1 MLLNKFLSRTDY
13 ESYEDLYKNFKINI
27 PEDFNFAYDVVDE
40 YAKTEPKR
48 EALVWC
54 DDNDEDHIFTFKDLS
69 LASMRTANFLCEQGI
84 KKGDRVMLILRRRYE
99 FWFFLLALHRIG
111 AIAIPATNMLAE
123 EDLEYRF
130 NAAEIKMVVS
140 YDEPSLQKEVDKAK
154 TKCPSVEKLVT
165 VGQTARQ
172 NWVSF
177 YDDYEIY
184 PAKFPRPQGEEATH
198 NDDIMIVYF
207 TSGTSSNPKMVAH
220 TFTYPLGHI
229 VTAKYWQHVVD
240 GGRHLT
246 VAETGW
252 AKALWGKIYGQ
263 WIAGSAVFTYDMKV
277 FIPGKLLEK
286 MAEYKVTTFCAPP
299 TVYRYILHHGLSR
312 YDLSSLKYCTTAGE
326 SLNTDIYNKFYEQ
339 TGIRLQEGY
348 GQTEL
353 TLTTGNFGF
362 TEPKPGSIG
371 KPSPGYSMEI
381 VDAEGKPCAAD
392 EVGELI
398 IKIDQGK
405 PFGMFGGYYRDPERT
420 EKVFEG
426 GVYHTGDTA
435 TRDKDGYLWFVG
447 RTDDLIKSSGYRIS
461 PFEVEEVLH
470 KHPAVLEVAVTGVED
485 KDRGQAVKA
494 TVVLKKGYEA
504 SKELAKEM
512 QLFAKNVAASY
523 KSPRIIDFVTE
534 LPKTISGKIRRAT
547 IRDKDKEAADAEAQK
562 AEQTTEQ
569 KIPTLVAMRT
579 KQQVVKCCPPG
590 QAGDDKSTQGSSG
603 AES

>member
-1 MLLNKFLSRTDY
+1 MLLNKFISKIDY
-13 ESYEDLYKNFKINI
+13 DSYEDLYENFKISI
-27 PEDFNFAYDVVDE
+27 PDNFNFAYDVVDE
-40 YAKTEPKR
+40 YARTEPKR

-54 DDNDEDHIFTFKDLS
+54 DDNDESHIFTFKDLS
-69 LASMRTANFLCEQGI
+69 LASQRTANFLVEQGI

-111 AIAIPATNMLAE
+111 AIAIPATNMLAA

-130 NAAEIKMVVS
+130 NAAKIKMVVT

-154 TKCPSVEKLVT
+154 AKCDSVEKLVT

-172 NWVSF
+172 NWISF
-177 YDDYEIY
+177 YDDYEIFE
-184 PAKFPRPQGEEATH
+184 AKFDRPTGEAATH

-220 TFTYPLGHI
+220 TYTYPLGHI

-263 WIAGSAVFTYDMKV
+263 WIAGSAVFTYDMTT

-299 TVYRYILHHGLSR
+299 TVYRYILQHGISK

-326 SLNTDIYNKFYEQ
+326 SLNLDIYEKFYQQ
-339 TGIRLQEGY
+339 TGIRMQEGY

-362 TEPKPGSIG
+362 SEPHPGSMG
-371 KPSPGYSMEI
+371 KPSPGYRMEI
-381 VDAEGKPCAAD
+381 VNAEGKPCADD

-405 PFGMFGGYYRDPERT
+405 PFGMFGGYYNDPERT

-435 TRDKDGYLWFVG
+435 TRDKDGFFWFVG

-485 KDRGQAVKA
+485 KSRGQAVKA
-494 TVVLKKGYEA
+494 TVVLQKGYEA
-504 SKELAKEM
+504 SKDLAKEI
-512 QLFAKNVAASY
+512 QLFAKNIAASY

-547 IRDKDKEAADAEAQK
+547 IRDKDKEAADAEATSSSTSSATETAPN
-562 AEQTTEQ
+562 AETSADNNTE
-569 KIPTLVAMRT
+569 
-579 KQQVVKCCPPG
+579 
-590 QAGDDKSTQGSSG
+590 S
-603 AES
+603 

>member
-1 MLLNKFLSRTDY
+1 MILNKFLSRTEY
-13 ESYEDLYKNFKINI
+13 SSYEDLYKNFKISI
-27 PEDFNFAYDVVDE
+27 PENFNFAYDVVDE
-40 YAKTEPKR
+40 YAKEEPKR

-54 DDNDEDHIFTFKDLS
+54 DDEDESHIFTFKDLS
-69 LASMRTANFLCEQGI
+69 LASQRTANFLVEQGI
-84 KKGDRVMLILRRRYE
+84 VKGDRVMLILRRRYE

-111 AIAIPATNMLAE
+111 AIAIPATNMLAA

-130 NAAEIKMVVS
+130 KAADVKMVVT
-140 YDEPSLQKEVDKAK
+140 YDEPALQKEVDKAK
-154 TKCPSVEKLVT
+154 AKSPSVEKLVT

-177 YDDYEIY
+177 YDDYEIF
-184 PAKFPRPQGEEATH
+184 PAHFPRPEGDAATH
-198 NDDIMIVYF
+198 NDDIMVVYF

-299 TVYRYILHHGLSR
+299 TVYRYILHHGLSK

-326 SLNTDIYNKFYEQ
+326 ALNLDIYNQFFEQ

-353 TLTTGNFGF
+353 TLTTGNFGWN
-362 TEPKPGSIG
+362 TPKPGSIG
-371 KPSPGYSMEI
+371 KPSPGYRMEI
-381 VDAEGKPCAAD
+381 VNAEGEPCGVD

-398 IKIDQGK
+398 IQIDQGK
-405 PFGMFGGYYRDPERT
+405 PFGMFGGYYRDEERT
-420 EKVFEG
+420 EKVFAG

-435 TRDKDGYLWFVG
+435 TRDKDGYFWFVG

-470 KHPAVLEVAVTGVED
+470 KHPAVLEVAVTGIED

-494 TVVLKKGYEA
+494 TIVLQKGYEA
-504 SKELAKEM
+504 SKELSKEI
-512 QLFAKNVAASY
+512 QLFAKKIAASY

-547 IRDKDKEAADAEAQK
+547 IRDKDAAANEASANAADASTSPATETQASENKEA
-562 AEQTTEQ
+562 
-569 KIPTLVAMRT
+569 
-579 KQQVVKCCPPG
+579 
-590 QAGDDKSTQGSSG
+590 
-603 AES
+603 

>member
-1 MLLNKFLSRTDY
+1 MILNKFLSRVDY
-13 ESYEDLYKNFKINI
+13 QSYEDLYKNFKISI
-27 PEDFNFAYDVVDE
+27 PDNFNFAYDVVDE

-54 DDNDEDHIFTFKDLS
+54 DDNDESHIFTFKDLS
-69 LASMRTANFLCEQGI
+69 LASQRTANFLIEQGI

-111 AIAIPATNMLAE
+111 AIAIPATNMLAA

-130 NAAEIKMVVS
+130 NAAEVKMVVT
-140 YDEPSLQKEVDKAK
+140 YDEPTLQKEIDKAK
-154 TKCPSVEKLVT
+154 SKCSSVEKLVT

-172 NWVSF
+172 NWISF
-177 YDDYEIY
+177 YDDYEIF
-184 PAKFPRPQGEEATH
+184 PAKFERPSGEDAIK

-299 TVYRYILHHGLSR
+299 TVYRYILQHGIGK
-312 YDLSSLKYCTTAGE
+312 YDLSSLQYCTTAGE
-326 SLNTDIYNKFYEQ
+326 ALNVDIYNKFYEQ
-339 TGIRLQEGY
+339 TGIRMQEGY

-362 TEPKPGSIG
+362 SEPRPGSMG

-381 VDAEGKPCAAD
+381 VNAEGEPCGVD

-405 PFGMFGGYYRDPERT
+405 PFGMFGGYYRDEERT
-420 EKVFEG
+420 ERVFEG

-435 TRDKDGYLWFVG
+435 TRDKDGYYWFVG
-447 RTDDLIKSSGYRIS
+447 RNDDLIKSSGYRIS
-461 PFEVEEVLH
+461 PFEVEEVIH

-494 TVVLKKGYEA
+494 TIVLQKGYEA
-504 SKELAKEM
+504 SKELAKEI
-512 QLFAKNVAASY
+512 QLFTKKIAASY

-547 IRDKDKEAADAEAQK
+547 IRDKDAEAQK
-562 AEQTTEQ
+562 ADAAADKAPEATQNAAENSTE
-569 KIPTLVAMRT
+569 A
-579 KQQVVKCCPPG
+579 
-590 QAGDDKSTQGSSG
+590 
-603 AES
+603 

>member
-1 MLLNKFLSRTDY
+1 MLLNKFLARTDY
-13 ESYEDLYKNFKINI
+13 ESYEDLYQNFKISI
-27 PEDFNFAYDVVDE
+27 PDNFNFAYDVVDE
-40 YAKTEPKR
+40 YAKNEPKR

-54 DDNDEDHIFTFKDLS
+54 DDNDESHIFTFKDLS
-69 LASMRTANFLCEQGI
+69 LASQRTANFLKDQGI

-111 AIAIPATNMLAE
+111 AIAIPATNMLAA

-130 NAAEIKMVVS
+130 KAADVKMVVT
-140 YDEPSLQKEVDKAK
+140 YDEPALQKEVDKAK
-154 TKCPSVEKLVT
+154 TKSPSVEKLVT
-165 VGQTARQ
+165 VGLTARQ
-172 NWVSF
+172 NWISF

-184 PAKFPRPQGEEATH
+184 PAKFERPSGEDAIS
-198 NDDIMIVYF
+198 NDDIMVVYF

-299 TVYRYILHHGLSR
+299 TVYRYILQHGISK
-312 YDLSSLKYCTTAGE
+312 YDLSNLKHCTTAGE
-326 SLNTDIYNKFYEQ
+326 ALNLDIYNRFYEQ
-339 TGIRLQEGY
+339 TGLRMQEGY

-353 TLTTGNFGF
+353 TLTTGNFGY
-362 TEPKPGSIG
+362 TEPRPGSMG

-381 VDAEGKPCAAD
+381 VNADGEPCGVD

-405 PFGMFGGYYRDPERT
+405 PFGMFGGYYRDEERT

-435 TRDKDGYLWFVG
+435 TRDKDGYYWFVG

-494 TVVLKKGYEA
+494 TIVLQKGYEA
-504 SKELAKEM
+504 SKELAKEI
-512 QLFAKNVAASY
+512 QLFTKKVAASY
-523 KSPRIIDFVTE
+523 KSPRIIDFVSE

-547 IRDKDKEAADAEAQK
+547 IRDKDAEAK
-562 AEQTTEQ
+562 NAENAENAET
-569 KIPTLVAMRT
+569 
-579 KQQVVKCCPPG
+579 
-590 QAGDDKSTQGSSG
+590 STAPAQSHPD
-603 AES
+603 ESQDRHS

>member
-1 MLLNKFLSRTDY
+1 MILNKFLSKIDY
-13 ESYEDLYKNFKINI
+13 KSYEDLYKNFKITI
-27 PEDFNFAYDVVDE
+27 PNDFNFAYDVVDE

-54 DDNDEDHIFTFKDLS
+54 DDNDESHIYTFKDLS
-69 LASMRTANFLCEQGI
+69 LASQRTANFLVEQGI
-84 KKGDRVMLILRRRYE
+84 QKGDRVMLILRRRYE

-111 AIAIPATNMLAE
+111 AIAIPATNMLAA

-130 NAAEIKMVVS
+130 NAAEIKMVVT
-140 YDEPSLQKEVDKAK
+140 YDDPALQKEVDKAK
-154 TKCPSVEKLVT
+154 SKCESVEKLVT

-172 NWVSF
+172 NWISF
-177 YDDYEIY
+177 YDDYEL
-184 PAKFPRPQGEEATH
+184 FPSTFERPVGDAATH

-220 TFTYPLGHI
+220 TYTYPLGHI

-263 WIAGSAVFTYDMKV
+263 WIAGSAVFTYDMTT

-299 TVYRYILHHGLSR
+299 TVYRYILQHGLSK
-312 YDLSSLKYCTTAGE
+312 YDLSSLQYCTTAGE
-326 SLNTDIYNKFYEQ
+326 ALNLDIYNRFYEQ
-339 TGIRLQEGY
+339 TGIRMQEGY

-362 TEPKPGSIG
+362 SEPHPGSIG
-371 KPSPGYSMEI
+371 KPSPGYQMEI
-381 VDAEGKPCAAD
+381 INAEGKPCEAE

-405 PFGMFGGYYRDPERT
+405 PFGMFGGYYRNAERT

-435 TRDKDGYLWFVG
+435 YRDKDGFFWFVG

-485 KDRGQAVKA
+485 KSRGQAVKA
-494 TVVLKKGYEA
+494 TVVLQKGYEA
-504 SKELAKEM
+504 SKELAKEI
-512 QLFAKNVAASY
+512 QLFAKNIAASY

-547 IRDKDKEAADAEAQK
+547 IRDKDTAENVTAPDEANAENAASETSEEK
-562 AEQTTEQ
+562 
-569 KIPTLVAMRT
+569 
-579 KQQVVKCCPPG
+579 
-590 QAGDDKSTQGSSG
+590 
-603 AES
+603 

>member
-1 MLLNKFLSRTDY
+1 MILNKFLSRIDY
-13 ESYEDLYKNFKINI
+13 ESYEDLYKNFKISI
-27 PEDFNFAYDVVDE
+27 PDNFNFAYDVVDE

-54 DDNDEDHIFTFKDLS
+54 DDNDESHIFTFKDLS
-69 LASMRTANFLCEQGI
+69 LASQRTANFLVEQGI
-84 KKGDRVMLILRRRYE
+84 QKGDRVMLILRRRYE

-111 AIAIPATNMLAE
+111 AIAIPATNMLAA

-130 NAAEIKMVVS
+130 KAAEVKMVVT
-140 YDEPSLQKEVDKAK
+140 YDEPALQKEVDKAK
-154 TKCPSVEKLVT
+154 SKCPSVEKLVT

-172 NWVSF
+172 NWISF
-177 YDDYEIY
+177 YDDYEIF
-184 PAKFPRPQGEEATH
+184 PAKFERPEGEAATH

-286 MAEYKVTTFCAPP
+286 MAEYKITTFCAPP
-299 TVYRYILHHGLSR
+299 TVYRYILQHGISR
-312 YDLSSLKYCTTAGE
+312 YDLSSLQYCTTAGE
-326 SLNTDIYNKFYEQ
+326 ALNVDIYNKFYEQ
-339 TGIRLQEGY
+339 TGIRMQEGY

-362 TEPKPGSIG
+362 SEPHPGSMG

-381 VDAEGKPCAAD
+381 VNADGEPCADD

-405 PFGMFGGYYRDPERT
+405 PFGMFGGYYRDDERT

-435 TRDKDGYLWFVG
+435 TRDKDGYYWFVG
-447 RTDDLIKSSGYRIS
+447 RNDDLIKSSGYRIS
-461 PFEVEEVLH
+461 PFEVEEVIH

-494 TVVLKKGYEA
+494 TIVLQKGYEA
-504 SKELAKEM
+504 SKELAKEI
-512 QLFAKNVAASY
+512 QLFTKKVAASY

-562 AEQTTEQ
+562 AENAE
-569 KIPTLVAMRT
+569 
-579 KQQVVKCCPPG
+579 
-590 QAGDDKSTQGSSG
+590 STANENAEAPADNNASG

>member
-1 MLLNKFLSRTDY
+1 M
-13 ESYEDLYKNFKINI
+13 
-27 PEDFNFAYDVVDE
+27 
-40 YAKTEPKR
+40 
-48 EALVWC
+48 
-54 DDNDEDHIFTFKDLS
+54 
-69 LASMRTANFLCEQGI
+69 EQGI

-111 AIAIPATNMLAE
+111 AIAIPATNMLAA

-140 YDEPSLQKEVDKAK
+140 YDEPSLQKEVEKAK
-154 TKCPSVEKLVT
+154 SKCSSVEKLVT

-184 PAKFPRPQGEEATH
+184 PARFPRPEGEAATH
-198 NDDIMIVYF
+198 NDDIMVVYF

-263 WIAGSAVFTYDMKV
+263 WLAGSAVFTYDMKV

-299 TVYRYILHHGLSR
+299 TVYRYILHHGLGK

-326 SLNTDIYNKFYEQ
+326 ALNLDIYNKFYEQ
-339 TGIRLQEGY
+339 TGIRMQEGY

-362 TEPKPGSIG
+362 TEPRPGSIG
-371 KPSPGYSMEI
+371 MPSPGYSMEI
-381 VDAEGKPCAAD
+381 VDAEGKPCATD

-504 SKELAKEM
+504 SKDLAKEM

-547 IRDKDKEAADAEAQK
+547 IRDKDAEAQK

-569 KIPTLVAMRT
+569 KIP
-579 KQQVVKCCPPG
+579 G
-590 QAGDDKSTQGSSG
+590 QAGDDKSMQDSSNNG
-603 AES
+603 ANSTES

>member
-1 MLLNKFLSRTDY
+1 MLLNKFISRIDY
-13 ESYEDLYKNFKINI
+13 NSYEDLYKNFKISI

-48 EALVWC
+48 EALVWS
-54 DDNDEDHIFTFKDLS
+54 DDNDEAHIFTFKDLS
-69 LASMRTANFLCEQGI
+69 LASQRTANFLVEQGI

-111 AIAIPATNMLAE
+111 AIAIPATNMLAA

-130 NAAEIKMVVS
+130 NAAEIKMVVT
-140 YDEPSLQKEVDKAK
+140 YDDPALQKEVDKAK
-154 TKCPSVEKLVT
+154 SKCDSVEKLVT

-172 NWVSF
+172 NWISF
-177 YDDYEIY
+177 YDDYELFSSTFER
-184 PAKFPRPQGEEATH
+184 PAGDEATH

-220 TFTYPLGHI
+220 TYTYPLGHI

-263 WIAGSAVFTYDMKV
+263 WIAGSAVFTYDMTT

-299 TVYRYILHHGLSR
+299 TVYRYILQHGLSK

-326 SLNTDIYNKFYEQ
+326 ALNLDIYNKFFEQ
-339 TGIRLQEGY
+339 TGIRMQEGY

-362 TEPKPGSIG
+362 SEPHPGSIG
-371 KPSPGYSMEI
+371 KPSPGYQMEI
-381 VDAEGKPCAAD
+381 INAEGQPCAD
-392 EVGELI
+392 EEVGELI

-405 PFGMFGGYYRDPERT
+405 PFGMFGGYYRDAERT

-435 TRDKDGYLWFVG
+435 YRDKDGFFWFVG

-485 KDRGQAVKA
+485 KSRGQAVKA
-494 TVVLKKGYEA
+494 TVVLQKGYEA
-504 SKELAKEM
+504 SKELAKEI
-512 QLFAKNVAASY
+512 QLFAKNIAASY

-547 IRDKDKEAADAEAQK
+547 IRDKDAAEASASSANSTSSATGTAPDEANAATAAK
-562 AEQTTEQ
+562 NANSTTTAENT
-569 KIPTLVAMRT
+569 AMNSAEVT
-579 KQQVVKCCPPG
+579 
-590 QAGDDKSTQGSSG
+590 DK
-603 AES
+603 

>member
-1 MLLNKFLSRTDY
+1 MILNKFLSRIDY
-13 ESYEDLYKNFKINI
+13 ESYEDLYKNFKISI
-27 PEDFNFAYDVVDE
+27 PDNFNFAYDVVDE

-54 DDNDEDHIFTFKDLS
+54 DDNDESHIFTFKDLS
-69 LASMRTANFLCEQGI
+69 LASQRTANFLVEQGI
-84 KKGDRVMLILRRRYE
+84 QKGDRVMLILRRRYE

-111 AIAIPATNMLAE
+111 AIAIPATNMLAA

-130 NAAEIKMVVS
+130 KAAEVKMVVT
-140 YDEPSLQKEVDKAK
+140 YDEPALQKEVDKAK
-154 TKCPSVEKLVT
+154 SKCTSVEKLVT

-172 NWVSF
+172 NWISF
-177 YDDYEIY
+177 YDDYEIF
-184 PAKFPRPQGEEATH
+184 PAKFERPEGEAATR

-277 FIPGKLLEK
+277 FIPGKLLDK
-286 MAEYKVTTFCAPP
+286 MAEYKITTFCAPP
-299 TVYRYILHHGLSR
+299 TVYRYILQHGISR
-312 YDLSSLKYCTTAGE
+312 YDLSSLQYCTTAGE
-326 SLNTDIYNKFYEQ
+326 ALNVDIYNKFYEQ
-339 TGIRLQEGY
+339 TGIRMQEGY

-362 TEPKPGSIG
+362 SEPHPGSMG

-381 VDAEGKPCAAD
+381 VNADGEPCADD

-405 PFGMFGGYYRDPERT
+405 PFGMFGGYYRDDERT

-435 TRDKDGYLWFVG
+435 TRDKDGYYWFVG
-447 RTDDLIKSSGYRIS
+447 RNDDLIKSSGYRIS
-461 PFEVEEVLH
+461 PFEVEEVIH

-494 TVVLKKGYEA
+494 TIVLQKGYEA
-504 SKELAKEM
+504 SKELAKEI
-512 QLFAKNVAASY
+512 QLFTKKVAASY

-547 IRDKDKEAADAEAQK
+547 IRDKDAEAK
-562 AEQTTEQ
+562 N
-569 KIPTLVAMRT
+569 
-579 KQQVVKCCPPG
+579 
-590 QAGDDKSTQGSSG
+590 
-603 AES
+603 AESTENASNENAEAPADNSAES

>member
-1 MLLNKFLSRTDY
+1 MLLNKFISKIDY
-13 ESYEDLYKNFKINI
+13 DSYEDLYENFKISI
-27 PEDFNFAYDVVDE
+27 PDNFNFAYDVVDE
-40 YAKTEPKR
+40 YARTEPKR

-54 DDNDEDHIFTFKDLS
+54 DDNDESHIFTFKDLS
-69 LASMRTANFLCEQGI
+69 LASQRTANFLVEQGI

-111 AIAIPATNMLAE
+111 AIAIPATNMLAA

-130 NAAEIKMVVS
+130 NAAKIKMVVT

-154 TKCPSVEKLVT
+154 AKCDSVEKLVT

-172 NWVSF
+172 NWISF
-177 YDDYEIY
+177 YDDYEIFE
-184 PAKFPRPQGEEATH
+184 AKFERPTGDAATH

-220 TFTYPLGHI
+220 TYTYPLGHI

-263 WIAGSAVFTYDMKV
+263 WIAGSAVFTYDMTT

-299 TVYRYILHHGLSR
+299 TVYRYILQHGISK
-312 YDLSSLKYCTTAGE
+312 YDLSNLKYCTTAGE
-326 SLNTDIYNKFYEQ
+326 SLNLDIYEKFYQQ
-339 TGIRLQEGY
+339 TGIRMQEGY

-362 TEPKPGSIG
+362 SEPHPGSMG
-371 KPSPGYSMEI
+371 KPSPGYRMEI
-381 VDAEGKPCAAD
+381 VNAEGKPCADD

-405 PFGMFGGYYRDPERT
+405 PFGMFGGYYNDPERT

-435 TRDKDGYLWFVG
+435 TRDKDGFFWFVG

-485 KDRGQAVKA
+485 KSRGQAVKA
-494 TVVLKKGYEA
+494 TVVLQKGYEA
-504 SKELAKEM
+504 SKDLAKEI
-512 QLFAKNVAASY
+512 QLFAKNIAASY

-547 IRDKDKEAADAEAQK
+547 IRDKDKEAADAEATSSSTSSATETAPN
-562 AEQTTEQ
+562 AETSADNSTE
-569 KIPTLVAMRT
+569 
-579 KQQVVKCCPPG
+579 
-590 QAGDDKSTQGSSG
+590 S
-603 AES
+603 

>member
-1 MLLNKFLSRTDY
+1 MLLNKFISKIDY
-13 ESYEDLYKNFKINI
+13 DSYEDLYENFKISI
-27 PEDFNFAYDVVDE
+27 PDNFNFAYDVVDE

-54 DDNDEDHIFTFKDLS
+54 DDNDEAHIFTFKDLS
-69 LASMRTANFLCEQGI
+69 LASQRTANFLVEQGI
-84 KKGDRVMLILRRRYE
+84 QKGDRVMLILRRRYE

-111 AIAIPATNMLAE
+111 AIAIPATNMLAA

-130 NAAEIKMVVS
+130 NAAEVKMVVT
-140 YDEPSLQKEVDKAK
+140 YDEPALQKEVDKAK
-154 TKCPSVEKLVT
+154 SKCSSIEKLVT

-177 YDDYEIY
+177 YDDYEIF
-184 PAKFPRPQGEEATH
+184 PATFERPTGDAATH

-220 TFTYPLGHI
+220 TYTYPLGHI

-286 MAEYKVTTFCAPP
+286 MAEYKITTFCAPP
-299 TVYRYILHHGLSR
+299 TVYRYILQHGIGK

-326 SLNTDIYNKFYEQ
+326 ALNLDIYEKFFEQ
-339 TGIRLQEGY
+339 TGIRMQEGY

-362 TEPKPGSIG
+362 SEPRPGSMG
-371 KPSPGYSMEI
+371 KPSPGYRMEI
-381 VDAEGKPCAAD
+381 VNAEGEPCAD
-392 EVGELI
+392 NEVGELI

-405 PFGMFGGYYRDPERT
+405 PFGMFGGYYRDEERT
-420 EKVFEG
+420 ERVFEG

-435 TRDKDGYLWFVG
+435 TRDENGYYWFVG

-461 PFEVEEVLH
+461 PFEVEEVIH

-494 TVVLKKGYEA
+494 SIVLQKGYEA
-504 SKELAKEM
+504 SKDLAKEI
-512 QLFAKNVAASY
+512 QLFTKKIAASY

-547 IRDKDKEAADAEAQK
+547 IRDKDAEAQN
-562 AEQTTEQ
+562 AENAAAQANESTEAQANPEVQTENN
-569 KIPTLVAMRT
+569 
-579 KQQVVKCCPPG
+579 
-590 QAGDDKSTQGSSG
+590 
-603 AES
+603 AEGK

>member
-1 MLLNKFLSRTDY
+1 MLLNRFISRIDY
-13 ESYEDLYKNFKINI
+13 DSYEDLYKNFKISI
-27 PEDFNFAYDVVDE
+27 PDNFNFAYDVVDE
-40 YAKTEPKR
+40 YAKNEPKR

-54 DDNDEDHIFTFKDLS
+54 DDNDESHIFTFKDLS
-69 LASMRTANFLCEQGI
+69 LASQRTAHFLVEQGI

-111 AIAIPATNMLAE
+111 AIAIPATNMLAA

-130 NAAEIKMVVS
+130 NAAKVKMVVT
-140 YDEPSLQKEVDKAK
+140 YDDSAVQKEVDKAK
-154 TKCPSVEKLVT
+154 SKCDSVEKLVT

-172 NWVSF
+172 NWISF
-177 YDDYEIY
+177 YDDYELF
-184 PAKFPRPQGEEATH
+184 PATFERPTGEAATH

-220 TFTYPLGHI
+220 TYTYPLGHI

-263 WIAGSAVFTYDMKV
+263 WIAGSAVFTYDMTV

-299 TVYRYILHHGLSR
+299 TVYRYILQHGISK
-312 YDLSSLKYCTTAGE
+312 YDLSSLQYCTTAGE
-326 SLNTDIYNKFYEQ
+326 ALNLDIYEKFYKQ
-339 TGIRLQEGY
+339 TGIRMQEGY

-362 TEPKPGSIG
+362 SEPHPGSMG
-371 KPSPGYSMEI
+371 KPSPGYRMEI
-381 VDAEGKPCAAD
+381 VNAEGQPCADD

-405 PFGMFGGYYRDPERT
+405 PFGMFGGYYNDPERT

-435 TRDKDGYLWFVG
+435 TRDKDGFFWFVG

-485 KDRGQAVKA
+485 KSRGQAVKA
-494 TVVLKKGYEA
+494 TVVLQKGYEA
-504 SKELAKEM
+504 SKDLAKEI
-512 QLFAKNVAASY
+512 QLFAKNIAASY

-547 IRDKDKEAADAEAQK
+547 IRDKDASTGTTATNAENAIAENAAEN
-562 AEQTTEQ
+562 
-569 KIPTLVAMRT
+569 
-579 KQQVVKCCPPG
+579 
-590 QAGDDKSTQGSSG
+590 
-603 AES
+603 AESKTEEK

>member
-1 MLLNKFLSRTDY
+1 MILNKFLERTEY
-13 ESYEDLYKNFKINI
+13 SSYEDLYQNFKLTI
-27 PEDFNFAYDVVDE
+27 PDNFNFAYDVVDE

-48 EALVWC
+48 EALVWV
-54 DDNDEDHIFTFKDLS
+54 DDNDESHIFTFRDLS
-69 LASMRTANFLCEQGI
+69 IASQRTANFLVSQGI

-111 AIAIPATNMLAE
+111 AIAIPATNMLAA

-130 NAAEIKMVVS
+130 KAAEVKMIVS
-140 YDEPSLQKEVDKAK
+140 YDDPALQKEIDTACDK
-154 TKCPSVEKLVT
+154 TGIVEKRVT
-165 VGQTARQ
+165 IGQSRL
-172 NWVSF
+172 NWINF
-177 YDDYEIY
+177 YDEYEISS
-184 PAKFPRPQGEEATH
+184 PVFERPSGENAIK
-198 NDDIMIVYF
+198 NDDIMVVYF

-220 TFTYPLGHI
+220 TYTYPLGHI

-286 MAEYKVTTFCAPP
+286 MQEYKVTTFCAPP
-299 TVYRYILHHGLSR
+299 TVYRYILQHGLDK
-312 YDLSSLKYCTTAGE
+312 YDLSSLKHCTTAGE
-326 SLNTDIYNKFYEQ
+326 ALNLDIYKRFLEQ
-339 TGIRLQEGY
+339 TGLHMQEGY

-353 TLTTGNFGF
+353 TLTTGNFGWSK
-362 TEPKPGSIG
+362 PRPGSMG
-371 KPSPGYSMEI
+371 MPSPGYRMEI
-381 VDAEGKPCAAD
+381 VNAEGKPCDVD

-398 IKIDQGK
+398 IKIDQGR
-405 PFGMFGGYYRDPERT
+405 PFGMFGGYYRDAERT

-435 TRDKDGYLWFVG
+435 TRDKDGYYWFVG

-470 KHPAVLEVAVTGVED
+470 KHPAVLEVAVTGIED

-494 TVVLKKGYEA
+494 TIVLQKGYEA
-504 SKELAKEM
+504 SKELAKEI
-512 QLFAKNVAASY
+512 QLFTKKIAASY
-523 KSPRIIDFVTE
+523 KSPRIIDFVSE
-534 LPKTISGKIRRAT
+534 LPKTISGKIRRAS
-547 IRDKDKEAADAEAQK
+547 IRDKDKEDANAAAN
-562 AEQTTEQ
+562 TEQ
-569 KIPTLVAMRT
+569 SKTEE
-579 KQQVVKCCPPG
+579 
-590 QAGDDKSTQGSSG
+590 KSEG
-603 AES
+603 

>member
-1 MLLNKFLSRTDY
+1 M
-13 ESYEDLYKNFKINI
+13 
-27 PEDFNFAYDVVDE
+27 
-40 YAKTEPKR
+40 
-48 EALVWC
+48 C
-54 DDNDEDHIFTFKDLS
+54 DDNDESHIFTFKDLS
-69 LASMRTANFLCEQGI
+69 LASQRTANFLVEQGI
-84 KKGDRVMLILRRRYE
+84 QKGDRVMLILRRRYE

-111 AIAIPATNMLAE
+111 AIAIPATNMLAA

-130 NAAEIKMVVS
+130 KAAEVKMVVT
-140 YDEPSLQKEVDKAK
+140 YDEPALQKEVDKAK
-154 TKCPSVEKLVT
+154 SKCPSVEKLAT

-172 NWVSF
+172 NWISF
-177 YDDYEIY
+177 YDDYEIF
-184 PAKFPRPQGEEATH
+184 PAKFERPEGEAATH

-299 TVYRYILHHGLSR
+299 TVYRYILQHGIGK
-312 YDLSSLKYCTTAGE
+312 YDLSSLKHCTTAGE
-326 SLNTDIYNKFYEQ
+326 ALNVDIYNKFYEQ
-339 TGIRLQEGY
+339 TGLRMQEGY

-362 TEPKPGSIG
+362 SEPHPGSMG
-371 KPSPGYSMEI
+371 KPSPGYRMEI
-381 VDAEGKPCAAD
+381 VNADGEPCADD

-405 PFGMFGGYYRDPERT
+405 PFGMFGGYYRDDERT

-435 TRDKDGYLWFVG
+435 TRDKDGYYWFVG
-447 RTDDLIKSSGYRIS
+447 RNDDLIKSSGYRIS
-461 PFEVEEVLH
+461 PFEVEEVIH

-494 TVVLKKGYEA
+494 TIVLQKGYEA
-504 SKELAKEM
+504 SKELAKEI
-512 QLFAKNVAASY
+512 QLFTKKVAASY

-547 IRDKDKEAADAEAQK
+547 IRDKDAEAK
-562 AEQTTEQ
+562 NAENTENASNENAEA
-569 KIPTLVAMRT
+569 PA
-579 KQQVVKCCPPG
+579 
-590 QAGDDKSTQGSSG
+590 DNS

>member
-1 MLLNKFLSRTDY
+1 MILNKFLSRIDY
-13 ESYEDLYKNFKINI
+13 ESYEDLYKNFKISI
-27 PEDFNFAYDVVDE
+27 PENFNFAYDVVDE

-54 DDNDEDHIFTFKDLS
+54 DDNDESHIFTFKDLS
-69 LASMRTANFLCEQGI
+69 LASQRTANFLAEQGI
-84 KKGDRVMLILRRRYE
+84 QKGDRVMLILRRRYE

-111 AIAIPATNMLAE
+111 AIAIPATNMLAA

-130 NAAEIKMVVS
+130 KAAEVKMVVT
-140 YDEPSLQKEVDKAK
+140 YDEPALQKEVDKAK
-154 TKCPSVEKLVT
+154 SKCPSVEKLVT

-172 NWVSF
+172 NWISF
-177 YDDYEIY
+177 YDDYEIF
-184 PAKFPRPQGEEATH
+184 PAKFERPEGEATTH

-229 VTAKYWQHVVD
+229 VTAKYWQHVID

-299 TVYRYILHHGLSR
+299 TVYRYILQHGIGK
-312 YDLSSLKYCTTAGE
+312 YDLSSLKHCTTAGE
-326 SLNTDIYNKFYEQ
+326 ALNVDIYNKFYEQ
-339 TGIRLQEGY
+339 TGLRMQEGY

-362 TEPKPGSIG
+362 SEPHPGSMG
-371 KPSPGYSMEI
+371 KPSPGYRMEI
-381 VDAEGKPCAAD
+381 VNADGEPCADD

-405 PFGMFGGYYRDPERT
+405 PFGMFGGYYRDDERT

-435 TRDKDGYLWFVG
+435 TRDKDGYYWFVG
-447 RTDDLIKSSGYRIS
+447 RNDDLIKSSGYRIS
-461 PFEVEEVLH
+461 PFEVEEVIH

-494 TVVLKKGYEA
+494 TIVLQKGYEA
-504 SKELAKEM
+504 SKELAKEI
-512 QLFAKNVAASY
+512 QLFTKKVAASY

-547 IRDKDKEAADAEAQK
+547 IRDKDAEAK
-562 AEQTTEQ
+562 NAENTENAEATTSAEANSEQ
-569 KIPTLVAMRT
+569 E
-579 KQQVVKCCPPG
+579 G
-590 QAGDDKSTQGSSG
+590 
-603 AES
+603 

>member
-1 MLLNKFLSRTDY
+1 MILNKFLSKIDY
-13 ESYEDLYKNFKINI
+13 KSYEDLYKNFKITI
-27 PEDFNFAYDVVDE
+27 PNDFNFAYDVVDE

-54 DDNDEDHIFTFKDLS
+54 DDNDESHIYTFKDLS
-69 LASMRTANFLCEQGI
+69 LASQRTANFLVEQGI
-84 KKGDRVMLILRRRYE
+84 QKGDRVMLILRRRYE

-111 AIAIPATNMLAE
+111 AIAIPATNMLAA

-130 NAAEIKMVVS
+130 NAAEIKMVVT
-140 YDEPSLQKEVDKAK
+140 YDDPALQKEVDKAK
-154 TKCPSVEKLVT
+154 SKCESVEKLVT

-172 NWVSF
+172 NWISF
-177 YDDYEIY
+177 YDDYEL
-184 PAKFPRPQGEEATH
+184 FPSTFERPVGDAATH

-220 TFTYPLGHI
+220 TYTYPLGHI

-263 WIAGSAVFTYDMKV
+263 WIAGSAVFTYDMTT

-299 TVYRYILHHGLSR
+299 TVYRYILQHGLSK
-312 YDLSSLKYCTTAGE
+312 YDLSSLQYCTTAGE
-326 SLNTDIYNKFYEQ
+326 ALNLDIYNRFFEQ
-339 TGIRLQEGY
+339 TGIRMQEGY

-362 TEPKPGSIG
+362 SEPHPGSIG
-371 KPSPGYSMEI
+371 KPSPGYQMEI
-381 VDAEGKPCAAD
+381 INAEGKPCEAE

-405 PFGMFGGYYRDPERT
+405 PFGMFGGYYRDAERT

-435 TRDKDGYLWFVG
+435 YRDKDGFFWFVG

-485 KDRGQAVKA
+485 KSRGQAVKA
-494 TVVLKKGYEA
+494 TVVLQKGYEA
-504 SKELAKEM
+504 SKELAKEI
-512 QLFAKNVAASY
+512 QLFAKNIAASY

-547 IRDKDKEAADAEAQK
+547 IRDKDTAENVTAPDEASAENAASETSEEK
-562 AEQTTEQ
+562 
-569 KIPTLVAMRT
+569 
-579 KQQVVKCCPPG
+579 
-590 QAGDDKSTQGSSG
+590 
-603 AES
+603 

>member
-1 MLLNKFLSRTDY
+1 MLLNKFISRIDY
-13 ESYEDLYKNFKINI
+13 DSYEDLYKNFKISI

-54 DDNDEDHIFTFKDLS
+54 DDNDEAHIFTFKDLS
-69 LASMRTANFLCEQGI
+69 LASQRTANFLVEQGI

-111 AIAIPATNMLAE
+111 AIAIPATNMLAA

-130 NAAEIKMVVS
+130 NAAEIKMVVT
-140 YDEPSLQKEVDKAK
+140 YEDPALQKEVDKAK
-154 TKCPSVEKLVT
+154 SKCESVEKLVT

-172 NWVSF
+172 NWISF
-177 YDDYEIY
+177 YDDYEL
-184 PAKFPRPQGEEATH
+184 FPSTFERPTGDDATH

-220 TFTYPLGHI
+220 TYTYPLGHI

-263 WIAGSAVFTYDMKV
+263 WIAGSAVFTYDMTT

-299 TVYRYILHHGLSR
+299 TVYRYILQHGLSK
-312 YDLSSLKYCTTAGE
+312 YDLSSLQYCTTAGE
-326 SLNTDIYNKFYEQ
+326 SLNLDIYNKFFEQ
-339 TGIRLQEGY
+339 TGIRMQEGY

-362 TEPKPGSIG
+362 SEPHPGSIG
-371 KPSPGYSMEI
+371 KPSPGYQMEI
-381 VDAEGKPCAAD
+381 INAEGKQCEAE

-405 PFGMFGGYYRDPERT
+405 PFGMFGGYYRDAERT

-435 TRDKDGYLWFVG
+435 YRDKDGFFWFVG

-485 KDRGQAVKA
+485 KSRGQAVKA
-494 TVVLKKGYEA
+494 TVVLQKGYEA
-504 SKELAKEM
+504 SKDLAKEI
-512 QLFAKNVAASY
+512 QLFAKNIAASY

-547 IRDKDKEAADAEAQK
+547 IRDKDAADASTSPAASTSTATDAQPAEANP
-562 AEQTTEQ
+562 AT
-569 KIPTLVAMRT
+569 A
-579 KQQVVKCCPPG
+579 
-590 QAGDDKSTQGSSG
+590 
-603 AES
+603 AESTNSTTATANIAEEK

>member
-1 MLLNKFLSRTDY
+1 MLLNKFLARTDY
-13 ESYEDLYKNFKINI
+13 ESYEDLYQNFKISI
-27 PEDFNFAYDVVDE
+27 PDNFNFAYDVVDE
-40 YAKTEPKR
+40 YAKNEPKR

-54 DDNDEDHIFTFKDLS
+54 DDNDESHIFTFKDLS
-69 LASMRTANFLCEQGI
+69 LASQRTANFLKDQGI

-111 AIAIPATNMLAE
+111 AIAIPATNMLAA

-130 NAAEIKMVVS
+130 KAADVKMVVT
-140 YDEPSLQKEVDKAK
+140 YDEPALQKEVDKAK
-154 TKCPSVEKLVT
+154 TKSPSVEKLVT
-165 VGQTARQ
+165 VGLTARQ
-172 NWVSF
+172 NWISF
-177 YDDYEIY
+177 YDDYDIY
-184 PAKFPRPQGEEATH
+184 PAKFERPSGEDAIS
-198 NDDIMIVYF
+198 NDDIMVVYF

-299 TVYRYILHHGLSR
+299 TVYRYILQHGISK
-312 YDLSSLKYCTTAGE
+312 YDLSNLKHCTTAGE
-326 SLNTDIYNKFYEQ
+326 ALNLDIYNRFYEQ
-339 TGIRLQEGY
+339 TGLRMQEGY

-353 TLTTGNFGF
+353 TLTTGNFGY
-362 TEPKPGSIG
+362 TEPRPGSMG

-381 VDAEGKPCAAD
+381 VNADGEPCGVD

-405 PFGMFGGYYRDPERT
+405 PFGMFGGYYRDEERT

-435 TRDKDGYLWFVG
+435 TRDKDGYYWFVG

-494 TVVLKKGYEA
+494 TIVLQKGYEA
-504 SKELAKEM
+504 SKELAKEI
-512 QLFAKNVAASY
+512 QLFTKKVAASY

-547 IRDKDKEAADAEAQK
+547 IRDKDAEAQK
-562 AEQTTEQ
+562 AENAENAET
-569 KIPTLVAMRT
+569 
-579 KQQVVKCCPPG
+579 
-590 QAGDDKSTQGSSG
+590 STAPAQSHPD
-603 AES
+603 ESQDRHS

>member
-1 MLLNKFLSRTDY
+1 MILNKFLSKIDY
-13 ESYEDLYKNFKINI
+13 KSYEDLYKNFKITI
-27 PEDFNFAYDVVDE
+27 PNDFNFAYDVVDE

-54 DDNDEDHIFTFKDLS
+54 DDNDESHIYTFKDLS
-69 LASMRTANFLCEQGI
+69 LASQRTANFLVEQGI
-84 KKGDRVMLILRRRYE
+84 QKGDRVMLILRRRYE

-111 AIAIPATNMLAE
+111 AIAIPATNMLAA

-130 NAAEIKMVVS
+130 NAAEIKMVVT
-140 YDEPSLQKEVDKAK
+140 YDDPALQKEVDKAK
-154 TKCPSVEKLVT
+154 SKCESVEKLVT

-172 NWVSF
+172 NWISF
-177 YDDYEIY
+177 YDDYEL
-184 PAKFPRPQGEEATH
+184 FPSTFERPVGDAATH

-220 TFTYPLGHI
+220 TYTYPLGHI

-263 WIAGSAVFTYDMKV
+263 WIAGSAVFTYDMTT

-299 TVYRYILHHGLSR
+299 TVYRYILQHGLSK
-312 YDLSSLKYCTTAGE
+312 YDLSSLQYCTTAGE
-326 SLNTDIYNKFYEQ
+326 ALNLDIYNRFFEQ
-339 TGIRLQEGY
+339 TGIRMQEGY

-362 TEPKPGSIG
+362 SEPHPGSIG
-371 KPSPGYSMEI
+371 KPSPGYQMEI
-381 VDAEGKPCAAD
+381 INAEGKPCAAE

-405 PFGMFGGYYRDPERT
+405 PFGMFGGYYRDAERT

-435 TRDKDGYLWFVG
+435 YCDKDGFFWFVG

-485 KDRGQAVKA
+485 KSRGQAVKA
-494 TVVLKKGYEA
+494 TVVLQKGYEA
-504 SKELAKEM
+504 SKELAKEI
-512 QLFAKNVAASY
+512 QLFAKNIAASY

-547 IRDKDKEAADAEAQK
+547 IRDKDTAENVTAPDEANAENA
-562 AEQTTEQ
+562 ASETTANNE
-569 KIPTLVAMRT
+569 K
-579 KQQVVKCCPPG
+579 
-590 QAGDDKSTQGSSG
+590 
-603 AES
+603 

>member
-1 MLLNKFLSRTDY
+1 MLLNRFISRIDY
-13 ESYEDLYKNFKINI
+13 DSYEDLYKNFKISI
-27 PEDFNFAYDVVDE
+27 PDNFNFAYDVVDE
-40 YAKTEPKR
+40 YAKNEPKR

-54 DDNDEDHIFTFKDLS
+54 DDNDESHIFTFKDLS
-69 LASMRTANFLCEQGI
+69 LASQRTANFLVEQGI

-111 AIAIPATNMLAE
+111 AIAIPATNMLAA

-130 NAAEIKMVVS
+130 NAAKVKMVVT
-140 YDEPSLQKEVDKAK
+140 YDDSAVQKEVDKAK
-154 TKCPSVEKLVT
+154 SKCDSVEKLVT

-172 NWVSF
+172 NWISF
-177 YDDYEIY
+177 YDDYELF
-184 PAKFPRPQGEEATH
+184 PATFERPTGDAATH

-220 TFTYPLGHI
+220 TYTYPLGHI

-263 WIAGSAVFTYDMKV
+263 WIAGSAVFTYDMTV

-299 TVYRYILHHGLSR
+299 TVYRYILQHGISK
-312 YDLSSLKYCTTAGE
+312 YDLSSLQYCTTAGE
-326 SLNTDIYNKFYEQ
+326 SLNLDIYEKFYQQ

-362 TEPKPGSIG
+362 SEPHPGSMG
-371 KPSPGYSMEI
+371 KPSPGYRMEI
-381 VDAEGKPCAAD
+381 VNAEGQPCADD

-405 PFGMFGGYYRDPERT
+405 PFGMFGGYYNDPERT

-435 TRDKDGYLWFVG
+435 TRDKDGFFWFVG

-485 KDRGQAVKA
+485 KSRGQAVKA
-494 TVVLKKGYEA
+494 TVVLQKGYEA
-504 SKELAKEM
+504 SKDLAKEI
-512 QLFAKNVAASY
+512 QLFAKNIAASY

-547 IRDKDKEAADAEAQK
+547 IRDKDASTGTTATDAENAV
-562 AEQTTEQ
+562 AENAAENAKSKTEE
-569 KIPTLVAMRT
+569 K
-579 KQQVVKCCPPG
+579 
-590 QAGDDKSTQGSSG
+590 
-603 AES
+603 

>member
-1 MLLNKFLSRTDY
+1 MILNKFLERTEY
-13 ESYEDLYKNFKINI
+13 SSYEDLYQNFKLTI
-27 PEDFNFAYDVVDE
+27 PDNFNFAYDVVDE

-48 EALVWC
+48 EALVWV
-54 DDNDEDHIFTFKDLS
+54 DDNDESHIFTFRDLS
-69 LASMRTANFLCEQGI
+69 IASQRTANFLVSQGI

-111 AIAIPATNMLAE
+111 AIAIPATNMLAA

-130 NAAEIKMVVS
+130 KAAEVKMIVS
-140 YDEPSLQKEVDKAK
+140 YDDPALQKEIDTACDK
-154 TKCPSVEKLVT
+154 TGIVEKRVT
-165 VGQTARQ
+165 IGQSRL
-172 NWVSF
+172 NWINF
-177 YDDYEIY
+177 YDEYEISS
-184 PAKFPRPQGEEATH
+184 PVFERPSGENAIK
-198 NDDIMIVYF
+198 NDDIMVVYF

-220 TFTYPLGHI
+220 TYTYPLGHI

-286 MAEYKVTTFCAPP
+286 MQEYKVTTFCAPP
-299 TVYRYILHHGLSR
+299 TVYRYILQHGLDK
-312 YDLSSLKYCTTAGE
+312 YDLSSLKHCTTAGE
-326 SLNTDIYNKFYEQ
+326 ALNLDIYKRFLEQ
-339 TGIRLQEGY
+339 TGLHMQEGY

-353 TLTTGNFGF
+353 TLTTGNFGWSK
-362 TEPKPGSIG
+362 PRPGSMG
-371 KPSPGYSMEI
+371 LPSPGYRMEI
-381 VDAEGKPCAAD
+381 VNAEGKPCDVD

-398 IKIDQGK
+398 IKIDQGR
-405 PFGMFGGYYRDPERT
+405 PFGMFGGYYRDAERT

-435 TRDKDGYLWFVG
+435 SRDKDGYYWFVG

-470 KHPAVLEVAVTGVED
+470 KHPAVLEVAVTGIED

-494 TVVLKKGYEA
+494 TIVLQKGYEA
-504 SKELAKEM
+504 SKELAKEI
-512 QLFAKNVAASY
+512 QLFTKKIAASY
-523 KSPRIIDFVTE
+523 KSPRIIDFVSE
-534 LPKTISGKIRRAT
+534 LPKTISGKIRRAS
-547 IRDKDKEAADAEAQK
+547 IRDKDKEDASAANAAKDAAN
-562 AEQTTEQ
+562 AERPQTEE
-569 KIPTLVAMRT
+569 
-579 KQQVVKCCPPG
+579 
-590 QAGDDKSTQGSSG
+590 KSEG
-603 AES
+603 

>member
-1 MLLNKFLSRTDY
+1 M
-13 ESYEDLYKNFKINI
+13 
-27 PEDFNFAYDVVDE
+27 
-40 YAKTEPKR
+40 
-48 EALVWC
+48 
-54 DDNDEDHIFTFKDLS
+54 
-69 LASMRTANFLCEQGI
+69 
-84 KKGDRVMLILRRRYE
+84 
-99 FWFFLLALHRIG
+99 
-111 AIAIPATNMLAE
+111 
-123 EDLEYRF
+123 
-130 NAAEIKMVVS
+130 
-140 YDEPSLQKEVDKAK
+140 
-154 TKCPSVEKLVT
+154 T
-165 VGQTARQ
+165 VGLTARQ
-172 NWVSF
+172 NWISF

-184 PAKFPRPQGEEATH
+184 PAKFERPTGEDAIS
-198 NDDIMIVYF
+198 NDDIMVVYF

-299 TVYRYILHHGLSR
+299 TVYRYILQHGISK
-312 YDLSSLKYCTTAGE
+312 YDLSNLKHCTTAGE
-326 SLNTDIYNKFYEQ
+326 ALNLDIYNRFYEQ
-339 TGIRLQEGY
+339 TGLRMQEGY

-353 TLTTGNFGF
+353 TLTTGNFGY
-362 TEPKPGSIG
+362 TEPRPGSMG

-381 VDAEGKPCAAD
+381 VNAEGNPCADD

-435 TRDKDGYLWFVG
+435 TRDKDGYYWFVG

-494 TVVLKKGYEA
+494 TIVLQKGYEA
-504 SKELAKEM
+504 SKELAKEI
-512 QLFAKNVAASY
+512 QLFTKKVAASY
-523 KSPRIIDFVTE
+523 KSPRIIDFVSE

-547 IRDKDKEAADAEAQK
+547 IRDKDAEAQK
-562 AEQTTEQ
+562 AENAENAETSTA
-569 KIPTLVAMRT
+569 PT
-579 KQQVVKCCPPG
+579 QSHP
-590 QAGDDKSTQGSSG
+590 D
-603 AES
+603 ESQDRHS

>member
-1 MLLNKFLSRTDY
+1 MLLNKFISRIDY
-13 ESYEDLYKNFKINI
+13 DSYEDLYKNFKISI

-54 DDNDEDHIFTFKDLS
+54 DDNDEAHIFTFKDLS
-69 LASMRTANFLCEQGI
+69 LASQRTANFLVEQGI
-84 KKGDRVMLILRRRYE
+84 QKGDRVMLILRRRYE

-111 AIAIPATNMLAE
+111 AIAIPATNMLAA

-130 NAAEIKMVVS
+130 NAAEIKMVVT
-140 YDEPSLQKEVDKAK
+140 YDDPALQKEVDKAK
-154 TKCPSVEKLVT
+154 SKCESVEKLVT

-172 NWVSF
+172 NWISF
-177 YDDYEIY
+177 YDDYELF
-184 PAKFPRPQGEEATH
+184 PSKFERPTGDDATH

-220 TFTYPLGHI
+220 TYTYPLGHI

-263 WIAGSAVFTYDMKV
+263 WIAGSAVFTYDMTT

-299 TVYRYILHHGLSR
+299 TVYRYILQHGLSK

-326 SLNTDIYNKFYEQ
+326 ALNLDIYNKFFNQ
-339 TGIRLQEGY
+339 TGIRMQEGY

-362 TEPKPGSIG
+362 SEPHPGSIG
-371 KPSPGYSMEI
+371 KPSPGYQMEI
-381 VDAEGKPCAAD
+381 INAEGKPCAD
-392 EVGELI
+392 EEVGELI

-405 PFGMFGGYYRDPERT
+405 PFGMFGGYYRDAERT

-435 TRDKDGYLWFVG
+435 YRDKDGFFWFVG

-485 KDRGQAVKA
+485 KSRGQAVKA
-494 TVVLKKGYEA
+494 TVVLQKGYEA
-504 SKELAKEM
+504 SKDLAKEI
-512 QLFAKNVAASY
+512 QLFAKNIAASY

-547 IRDKDKEAADAEAQK
+547 IRDKDAAEASANSADSTSSAAGNAPDEAGAGK
-562 AEQTTEQ
+562 ATSETSEA
-569 KIPTLVAMRT
+569 K
-579 KQQVVKCCPPG
+579 
-590 QAGDDKSTQGSSG
+590 
-603 AES
+603 

>member
-1 MLLNKFLSRTDY
+1 MMLNKFLSRTEY
-13 ESYEDLYKNFKINI
+13 SSYDDLYKNFKISI
-27 PEDFNFAYDVVDE
+27 PENFNFAYDVVDE
-40 YAKTEPKR
+40 YAKEEPKR

-54 DDNDEDHIFTFKDLS
+54 DDEDESHIFTFKDLS
-69 LASMRTANFLCEQGI
+69 LASQRTANFLVEQGI
-84 KKGDRVMLILRRRYE
+84 VKGDRVMLILRRRYE

-111 AIAIPATNMLAE
+111 AIAIPATNMLAA

-130 NAAEIKMVVS
+130 KAADVKMVVT
-140 YDEPSLQKEVDKAK
+140 YDEPTLQKEVDKAK
-154 TKCPSVEKLVT
+154 SKCPSVEKLVT

-172 NWVSF
+172 NWISF
-177 YDDYEIY
+177 YDDYEIF
-184 PAKFPRPQGEEATH
+184 PASFPRPTGDAATH
-198 NDDIMIVYF
+198 NDDIMVVYF

-220 TFTYPLGHI
+220 TYTYPLGHI
-229 VTAKYWQHVVD
+229 VTAKYWQHVIE

-299 TVYRYILHHGLSR
+299 TVYRYILHHGLSK

-326 SLNTDIYNKFYEQ
+326 SLNLDIYNQFFEQ

-353 TLTTGNFGF
+353 TLTTGNFGWDI
-362 TEPKPGSIG
+362 PKPGSIG
-371 KPSPGYSMEI
+371 KPSPGYRMEI
-381 VDAEGKPCAAD
+381 VNAEGEPCGVD

-398 IKIDQGK
+398 IQIDQSK
-405 PFGMFGGYYRDPERT
+405 PFGMFGGYYRDEERT
-420 EKVFEG
+420 EKVFAG

-435 TRDKDGYLWFVG
+435 TRDKDVYFWFVG

-470 KHPAVLEVAVTGVED
+470 KHPAVLEVAVTGIED

-494 TVVLKKGYEA
+494 TIVLQKGYEA
-504 SKELAKEM
+504 SKELSKEI
-512 QLFAKNVAASY
+512 QLFAKKIAASY

-547 IRDKDKEAADAEAQK
+547 IRDKDASAQAAEKAEAQ
-562 AEQTTEQ
+562 ADESTE
-569 KIPTLVAMRT
+569 TSSE
-579 KQQVVKCCPPG
+579 
-590 QAGDDKSTQGSSG
+590 KS
-603 AES
+603 EN